1 MNHAYR
7 LVWSDLFQRF
17 VAVPETAR
25 SRGKRGGAVLLAAA
39 ALSGAALAGPTGGAV
54 SSGSG
59 TISQSGNTTTITQ
72 GSQNMA
78 INWASFNVGSGES
91 VKFVQPG
98 ASSIALNRV
107 LGTDASS
114 INGSL
119 TANGQVWIL
128 NPNGVLFGNGASV
141 NVGGLVASTLSLS
154 DSDFA
159 AGKASF
165 SGNGSQGS
173 VVNQG
178 SLTGGYV
185 ALLGK
190 QVSNSGTIST
200 PNGTAALAA
209 GDKVTL
215 DFSGSQLLSVTV
227 DEGTL
232 NALAENKGLIR
243 ADNGSVLLSATAKN
257 ALMDTVVNNEGVIE
271 ARGIAASGGKIILL
285 GGFDGGTVKA
295 GGTLDASSVNHDG
308 GFIET
313 SGAHVQVADG
323 AQISTLSQTGKTG
336 TWLVDPTD
344 FTIAAGSGAQ
354 TSSGIG
360 ASTLAT
366 NLASNNVTLT
376 TDNSTGTD
384 SGDINV
390 NAAVSWSAN
399 TTLTLNAY
407 NNVNLNAAITATG
420 AAAGLALNYGGD
432 YNVNAPVTLS
442 GTNATL
448 SLNGNAYTL
457 IHSMAELQSADDH
470 GLLALAQ
477 DLDASGTVYG
487 DAVIGTFFGT
497 LAGLGHTVHQFNV
510 AGAGSLAGLIGQ
522 IRSSAVVRDLSLVG
536 GSVQAS
542 GPGAGALAGLSD
554 GTILNVHAAVD
565 VHGGDDSGGL
575 VGYNTGRITRSDAT
589 GTVTGANDTGG
600 LIGRNDGNL
609 DQVWA
614 SGNVTGA
621 SYVGGLVGLQTEA
634 VTLNNAHASG
644 DVSGNFNVGGLVGL
658 AYNSSVFSNVYAT
671 GDVTGLTG
679 SVGGLV
685 GHNDASF
692 IINAFA
698 TGKVK
703 SAGGEGVG
711 GLIGSANYD
720 SKVVYAY
727 ATGDVSGDSRVG
739 GLMGEG
745 AGSLTDVYASGHV
758 SAGYQPGGLIGGF
771 DGYYP
776 TVTNGYWNLE
786 TTGQSSSLG
795 GGTGLSSAQMMQ
807 ASSFS
812 GWDLASSGGSNA
824 VWRIYEGQS
833 APLLRSFMPAL
844 TVSADSVSKVYDGTV
859 NFSGGGYATSD
870 AGADRSLILG
880 TAVYGDASSKN
891 VGSYSIG
898 LSGLYSNQ
906 FGYDLTLAAGTAKIT
921 AATLTVSGSTAASK
935 TYDGT
940 TLASVSGGSLGG
952 VLAGDSVSL
961 SQSGT
966 FSDKNAGSGKAVT
979 VTGSL
984 SGSDAGNYVVAA
996 SSATADITAATLTL
1010 SGTTAASKTYD
1021 GSTAASLSGSLNG
1034 VFAGDAVA
1042 LSQSG
1047 NFSDKNA
1054 GGGKT
1059 VSYTSS
1065 LLGADAGNYVLT
1077 SGTGITSADIHAA
1090 TLTVAGTAA
1099 ASKTYDATTSAS
1111 VSGGMLQGVV
1121 AGDNVVLD
1129 QSGSF
1134 GDKNAGRGKTVS
1146 VVNSVSGA
1154 DAGNYI
1160 LTITT
1165 ASALADITAATL
1177 TISGSTAANKTY
1189 DGTTLASVSGGS
1201 LNGVLAGDS
1210 IGLSQMGSFSD
1221 KNAGSGKTVTVTN
1234 SLAGN
1239 DAGNYVLTSPVTSVA
1254 ADIFAAQL
1262 QVSGAQA
1269 SSKTYDGKLA
1279 AQVSGGSLVGVL
1291 AGDSLAFD
1299 LSGSF
1304 SDKNVGIGKTV
1315 SITGTLH
1322 GTDAGNYVLG
1332 AQAGTAQADISAA
1345 TVFFSGGTAL
1355 SKAYDGSTAASVS
1368 GGSLSGLIDGDLVT
1382 VNQSGSFG
1390 DKNVGYGKQV
1400 SVSRSLAGTDAGNY
1414 LLVNPATVLASDITP
1429 KLLSIDIVAA
1439 DKTYDGSARASVTG
1453 SLGGVVAGDAVAV
1466 YLVGYFDDKNVGTNK
1481 TVSLGLSLLGTD
1493 AGNYTF
1499 NRPGASTAS
1508 ITAATLTVNGSVVA
1522 NKTYDGTT
1530 QASIGGGTLQGLVEG
1545 DDISLSQSASFADKN
1560 AGAAKTVNQQFA
1572 IAGVDAAN
1580 YVLANATGTT
1590 TADIAAASLAVSGS
1604 VAANKT
1610 YDGTTA
1616 AAVSGGQLRGVIA
1629 GDSVTLS
1636 QSGTFA
1642 DKNAGLGKVVTVT
1655 NSLGGDDAGNYLVA
1669 NDSSSANIA
1678 QALLTVTGAKAQDK
1692 VFDGT
1697 KTATVTGGTLT
1708 GLVAGDDVALSQTG
1722 RFLTALW
1729 GHYKPVVETFAISG
1743 ADAQNYQLTKTQQ
1756 LGLADVFK
1764 PATVTVAQQLKLAAL
1779 LKGLGLTVLEAD
1791 AAPR

>member
-1 MNHAYR
+1 MNHAYH

-17 VAVPETAR
+17 VAVPETAKA
-25 SRGKRGGAVLLAAA
+25 RGKRSGAVLLAAA
-39 ALSGAALAGPTGGAV
+39 ALSGGAFAGPTGGAV
-54 SSGSG
+54 STGSG
-59 TISQSGNTTTITQ
+59 TITQSGSTTTINQ
-72 GSQNMA
+72 GSQNLA
-78 INWASFNVGSGES
+78 INWATFNVGKGES

-141 NVGGLVASTLSLS
+141 NVGGLVASTLSMS

-165 SGNGSQGS
+165 SGNGNQGS

-190 QVSNSGTIST
+190 QVSNSGSITT

-243 ADNGSVLLSATAKN
+243 ADNGSVLLSANAKN
-257 ALMDTVVNNEGVIE
+257 ALLDTVVNNEGVIE
-271 ARGIAASGGKIILL
+271 ARGIDSSGGRIILL
-285 GGFDGGTVKA
+285 GSFNGGTVKA

-344 FTIAAGSGAQ
+344 FTISAGSGGQ
-354 TSSGIG
+354 TTSGIG
-360 ASTLAT
+360 AGTLAA
-366 NLASNNVTLT
+366 NLASNNVTLA

-390 NAAVSWSAN
+390 NAAVSWSAD

-407 NNVNLNAAITATG
+407 RNVNLNAAITATG
-420 AAAGLALNYGGD
+420 EAAGLALNHGGD
-432 YNVNAPVTLS
+432 YKVNAPVTLS
-442 GTNATL
+442 GANASL

-457 IHSMAELQSADDH
+457 IHSMAELQSADNH

-477 DLDASGTVYG
+477 DLDASDTVYG
-487 DAVIGTFFGT
+487 GAVIGTFFGT
-497 LAGLGHTVHQFNV
+497 LAGLGHTIHRFNV

-522 IRSSAVVRDLSLVG
+522 IRNGAVVRDLSLVG

-565 VHGGDDSGGL
+565 VSGGDDSGGL

-589 GTVTGANDTGG
+589 GTVTGGNDTGG
-600 LIGRNDGNL
+600 LIGRNKGNL

-614 SGNVTGA
+614 SGDVTGA

-644 DVSGNFNVGGLVGL
+644 DVSGNLYVGGLVGV
-658 AYNSSVFSNVYAT
+658 AYNTSVFSNVYAT
-671 GDVTGLTG
+671 GNVTGLTG

-692 IINAFA
+692 IISAFA
-698 TGKVK
+698 TGNVK

-720 SKVVYAY
+720 STVVYAY

-739 GLMGEG
+739 GLMGKG
-745 AGSLTDVYASGHV
+745 AGVLTDVYASGHV
-758 SAGYQPGGLIGGF
+758 SASYQPGGLIGGF
-771 DGYYP
+771 DGFYP

-786 TTGQSSSLG
+786 TTGQSTSLG

-824 VWRIYEGQS
+824 VWRIYEGQT

-844 TVSADSVSKVYDGTV
+844 TVSADGVSKVYDGTV

-880 TAVYGDASSKN
+880 TAVYGDAGSKN

-898 LSGLYSNQ
+898 LSGLYSGQ
-906 FGYDLTLAAGTAKIT
+906 FGYDLSFAEGTAKVT
-921 AATLTVSGSTAASK
+921 AASLTVSGGTAASK

-952 VLAGDSVSL
+952 VLAGDSV
-961 SQSGT
+961 
-966 FSDKNAGSGKAVT
+966 
-979 VTGSL
+979 
-984 SGSDAGNYVVAA
+984 
-996 SSATADITAATLTL
+996 
-1010 SGTTAASKTYD
+1010 
-1021 GSTAASLSGSLNG
+1021 
-1034 VFAGDAVA
+1034 A
-1042 LSQSG
+1042 LSQS
-1047 NFSDKNA
+1047 
-1054 GGGKT
+1054 
-1059 VSYTSS
+1059 
-1065 LLGADAGNYVLT
+1065 
-1077 SGTGITSADIHAA
+1077 
-1090 TLTVAGTAA
+1090 
-1099 ASKTYDATTSAS
+1099 
-1111 VSGGMLQGVV
+1111 
-1121 AGDNVVLD
+1121 
-1129 QSGSF
+1129 
-1134 GDKNAGRGKTVS
+1134 
-1146 VVNSVSGA
+1146 
-1154 DAGNYI
+1154 
-1160 LTITT
+1160 
-1165 ASALADITAATL
+1165 
-1177 TISGSTAANKTY
+1177 
-1189 DGTTLASVSGGS
+1189 
-1201 LNGVLAGDS
+1201 
-1210 IGLSQMGSFSD
+1210 GSFSD

-1234 SLAGN
+1234 SLAGD
-1239 DAGNYVLTSPVTSVA
+1239 DAGNYVLVGPVAKVA
-1254 ADIFAAQL
+1254 ADIDPAQL

-1269 SSKTYDGKLA
+1269 SSKTYDSTVV
-1279 AQVSGGSLVGVL
+1279 AQLSGGSLVGVV
-1291 AGDSLAFD
+1291 AGDQLGYY

-1304 SDKNVGIGKTV
+1304 SDKNVGTGKTV
-1315 SITGTLH
+1315 SITGALS
-1322 GTDAGNYVLG
+1322 GPDAGNYVLG
-1332 AQAGTAQADISAA
+1332 PQAGTAQADISAA
-1345 TVFFSGGTAL
+1345 TLYLVGGTAL
-1355 SKAYDGSTAASVS
+1355 SKVYDGSTAASVS
-1368 GGSLSGLIDGDLVT
+1368 GGHLDGLFNGDLVT

-1400 SVSRSLAGTDAGNY
+1400 AVSRSLGGADAGNY
-1414 LLVNPATVLASDITP
+1414 LLLNPSTVMAADITP
-1429 KLLSIDIVAA
+1429 KLLSVDLVVA
-1439 DKTYDGSARASVTG
+1439 DKTYDGSSRASVTG
-1453 SLGGVVAGDAVAV
+1453 SLGGVIAGDAVSADV
-1466 YLVGYFDDKNVGTNK
+1466 VGYFDDKNVGTNK
-1481 TVSLGLSLLGTD
+1481 SVSVGLSLLGAD
-1493 AGNYTF
+1493 AGNYSF
-1499 NRPGASTAS
+1499 DRLGASTAS
-1508 ITAATLTVNGSVVA
+1508 ISAATLTASGGAAA

-1530 QASIGGGTLQGLVEG
+1530 QVSLGQGTLLGLLPG
-1545 DDISLSQSASFADKN
+1545 DSVSLSQSGSFVDKH
-1560 AGAAKTVNQQFA
+1560 AGTGKTVNEQFA
-1572 IAGVDAAN
+1572 IGGVDAGN

-1590 TADIAAASLAVSGS
+1590 TADIAAAPLLVAGT

-1610 YDGTTA
+1610 YDGKTA
-1616 AAVSGGQLRGVIA
+1616 AVVGGGQLMGVLA

-1636 QSGTFA
+1636 QSGAFV
-1642 DKNAGLGKVVTVT
+1642 DKNAGSGKVVVVT
-1655 NSLGGDDAGNYLVA
+1655 NDLGGSDAGNYVVA
-1669 NDSSSANIA
+1669 NDSTTANIA
-1678 QALLTVTGAKAQDK
+1678 QAQLTVTGAKAQDK

-1722 RFLTALW
+1722 QFVTALW

-1756 LGLADVFK
+1756 LGQADVFK

-1779 LKGLGLTVLEAD
+1779 LRGLGLTVLEAD
-1791 AAPR
+1791 AAAR